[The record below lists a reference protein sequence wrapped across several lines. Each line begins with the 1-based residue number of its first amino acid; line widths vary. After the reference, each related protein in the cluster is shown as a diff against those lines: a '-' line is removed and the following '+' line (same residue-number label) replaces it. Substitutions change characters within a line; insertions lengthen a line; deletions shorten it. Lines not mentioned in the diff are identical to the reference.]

1 MHISFVMHKTV
12 IKEYGIVPKAYI
24 LVYNMNFVNYNMN
37 FVNWQVCDM
46 GSRMPQSLQTWV
58 EIRSFMSR

>member
-24 LVYNMNFVNYNMN
+24 LVYNMN